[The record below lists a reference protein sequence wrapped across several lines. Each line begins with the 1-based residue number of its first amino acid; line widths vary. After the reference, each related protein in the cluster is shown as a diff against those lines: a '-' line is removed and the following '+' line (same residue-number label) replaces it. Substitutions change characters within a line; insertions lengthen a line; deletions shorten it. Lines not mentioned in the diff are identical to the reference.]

1 VIVVVVI
8 PLMVV
13 ETSLTMVLD
22 ELPPLDPELPP
33 ADCDDEVADVDDVD
47 DADVDDVDVAN
58 EADDFADDDVAAC
71 DEVAVIAAVE
81 EAIALIDMKTLRG
94 RAHGCGID
102 RARFSPSTQRMQET
116 GATNSQLRSRFGLA
130 SLATNHRAQRYM
142 FLLSANG
149 SRKYLA
155 RLCSCERTVI
165 SFHIGV
171 SWSSA
176 G

>member
-33 ADCDDEVADVDDVD
+33 ADCDDEVADV
-47 DADVDDVDVAN
+47 AEVDDVDVAD
-58 EADDFADDDVAAC
+58 EADDFADDDVAAR
-71 DEVAVIAAVE
+71 DEVAVTAAVE
-81 EAIALIDMKTLRG
+81 EAIALIDMKTSRG

-116 GATNSQLRSRFGLA
+116 GATNAQLRSRFGLA